1 MASYNGYKNWNQWNV
16 SLWINNEQDLYTRA
30 YNAVKQWGKSRA
42 SYILATAWKD
52 QKTPDGAKYNRTAI
66 YNAIKDI
73 L

>member
-1 MASYNGYKNWNQWNV
+1 MTAYNGYPSWNQWNV
-16 SLWINNEQDLYTRA
+16 SLWINNDESLYRFA
-30 YNAVKQWGKSRA
+30 LSLVKQWGKSRA
-42 SYILATAWKD
+42 SYMLATAWKD